1 MSSPN
6 NNDNNDDVNQQDS
19 SQQPPSSPRDDKTN
33 NNETSA
39 GEKNE
44 KAFVKEEND
53 DELAGGPT
61 NEAGPESM
69 DPMFTEDVTRNR
81 GSVRVNLD
89 RGAAYF
95 PGHKPRANNAPQS
108 LDHFKRG
115 YKERA
120 AMREREEVFLL
131 QHQQGPR
138 GGGSGRHTKDWRR
151 HEQLPDSMR
160 KSDQPFILQ
169 GFNVTEWIERNSSPH
184 ANVEAALS
192 DALKSY
198 PEAFQSGK
206 AMTALI
212 AAAARRRLIRLA
224 QTCWRFMDKAGL
236 EKNVFH
242 YNAMISVTEKDK
254 NLRAALDLLQEMDDR
269 GIEKN
274 EITYSS
280 AISACEKTGQWRVA
294 IDLLDRMEREG
305 SARSTIAYNAA
316 ISACEKGMVPTR
328 ACEVFQR
335 MKRFGIEPS
344 VVSYSAL
351 ISAAEKGGQWKLALK
366 ILEDMK
372 NAGFTGN
379 VVAYSAAISAVAK
392 GQQWEIALRLF
403 REIQSCGGQPSI
415 ITYNATMTALEKG
428 MQWERALGLFEEMK
442 MKNLPITV
450 VSYGSAISAC
460 DKGLQYRQCLEYLD
474 EMTEMGI
481 EKNVIIFGAAMSCME
496 KCCRPDISFQL
507 MDRMRL
513 EGVTP
518 NVHIY
523 NSVISACARCNM
535 WEKGHA
541 LFLEMDENMV
551 KKDVVTYNAV
561 LDAVASQIELG
572 RDLFREGIEKG
583 FYAQVSRLG
592 KQWFELDLHFLSLG
606 GGEIAL
612 SWWFEECL
620 TPFLKDTAKLE
631 PIHTIS
637 IVTGYGKT
645 RTRGRRQGNDG
656 MKKRVQAMLRFM
668 KIKEMPEDN
677 AGRVRVDKAA
687 LIQQAHECNGEIH
700 FDLEGYTAWK
710 ERETTANQ
718 VPDVPQKIRARFK
731 PQYPGSGGPPFTRIE
746 TEHTSPEYRMEF
758 QRQTAAQLAADE
770 KDLLER
776 QPRHGDGWHGREG
789 RDREGYRGGPST
801 YGEGRP
807 RREEPRRDEP
817 RRDDSMSR
825 VYSGGDRAPPESST
839 SRWSGQDE
847 REVDSE
853 RRSQGGLH
861 SDSGNGDRYNSFNH
875 RSARSDDDNG
885 NVPRKRSPQD
895 HHYGP
900 SGGSSQNYGSESRA
914 SRGSDYYGP
923 PGQPRERSQYSSE
936 DNRGPP
942 PRRGS
947 HHREPRWQEYDQQN
961 EYSSRNE
968 PRGQNE
974 YSRNDPPSRGQNE
987 YSRNEPPSRGQ
998 GTGRKRG
1005 YDEFFNHQQQA
1016 PESNER
1022 ENRGRGYSFEP
1033 ATNRPKSNH

>member
-1 MSSPN
+1 MISYENGDGQQGPPPGRGGDLHQGPPRGGGN
-6 NNDNNDDVNQQDS
+6 GPMDD
-19 SQQPPSSPRDDKTN
+19 RMRMDDRKFGRN
-33 NNETSA
+33 
-39 GEKNE
+39 
-44 KAFVKEEND
+44 
-53 DELAGGPT
+53 GP
-61 NEAGPESM
+61 
-69 DPMFTEDVTRNR
+69 DR
-81 GSVRVNLD
+81 GS
-89 RGAAYF
+89 AYF
-95 PGHKPRANNAPQS
+95 PGSKPRANNAPQS

-115 YKERA
+115 YKERKD
-120 AMREREEVFLL
+120 MRDREEVFLL

-138 GGGSGRHTKDWRR
+138 GGGSGRHVKDWRR

-169 GFNVTEWIERNSSPH
+169 GFNVTEWIERNANPH
-184 ANVEAALS
+184 ANVEAALGE
-192 DALKSY
+192 AY
-198 PEAFQSGK
+198 QNYREAFQSGK

-254 NLRAALDLLQEMDDR
+254 NLRAALDLLKEMDER

-372 NAGFTGN
+372 MAGFTGN

-403 REIQSCGGQPSI
+403 REIQSCGGSPSI

-513 EGVTP
+513 EMVAP
-518 NVHIY
+518 NVHIF

-535 WEKGHA
+535 WEKGHQ
-541 LFLEMDENMV
+541 LFLEMDNSGV

-561 LDAVASQIELG
+561 LDAVASQIQLG
-572 RDLFREGIEKG
+572 RELFREGVQKG
-583 FYAQVSRLG
+583 YYAQVSRLG

-620 TPFLKDTAKLE
+620 TPFLEDTSKLE

-656 MKKRVQAMLRFM
+656 MKKRVQAMLNFM
-668 KIKEMPEDN
+668 GVKEMAEDN

-687 LIQQAHECNGEIH
+687 LVEHAKKLSRANK
-700 FDLEGYTAWK
+700 FDLEGYTNWK
-710 ERETTANQ
+710 ETETTANQ

-731 PQYPGSGGPPFTRIE
+731 PQNPGASGPPFTRIE
-746 TEHTSPEYRMEF
+746 TEHTSPEYLLEY
-758 QRQTAAQLAADE
+758 QRETAEQMAADE
-770 KDLLER
+770 KALLESPR
-776 QPRHGDGWHGREG
+776 QEGWHGRERG
-789 RDREGYRGGPST
+789 GPYRGGGPPQRF
-801 YGEGRP
+801 GDGGGRGGRSHDGSP
-807 RREEPRRDEP
+807 RWGGPGRGNDDRRSWNND
-817 RRDDSMSR
+817 RS
-825 VYSGGDRAPPESST
+825 GDRFNNNFNDRGGNGRYGDDN
-839 SRWSGQDE
+839 SRF
-847 REVDSE
+847 E
-853 RRSQGGLH
+853 RRRGS
-861 SDSGNGDRYNSFNH
+861 
-875 RSARSDDDNG
+875 
-885 NVPRKRSPQD
+885 QD
-895 HHYGP
+895 HYYGP
-900 SGGSSQNYGSESRA
+900 SGTGGGVGGGGAPPAAAAPAGGAPGESDGSRP
-914 SRGSDYYGP
+914 RGSDYYGP
-923 PGQPRERSQYSSE
+923 PGDPNRPN
-936 DNRGPP
+936 DAGGRGPP
-942 PRRGS
+942 QS
-947 HHREPRWQEYDQQN
+947 HGNFEEQ
-961 EYSSRNE
+961 RNFHDNRAA
-968 PRGQNE
+968 PTNNG
-974 YSRNDPPSRGQNE
+974 PPSG
-987 YSRNEPPSRGQ
+987 SRPVDLQQQPEAGESAAQ
-998 GTGRKRG
+998 RKRG
-1005 YDEFFNHQQQA
+1005 YEDVAATSQGVNDG
-1016 PESNER
+1016 
-1022 ENRGRGYSFEP
+1022 GRGYSLEP
-1033 ATNRPKSNH
+1033 AATRPRIKEEQG